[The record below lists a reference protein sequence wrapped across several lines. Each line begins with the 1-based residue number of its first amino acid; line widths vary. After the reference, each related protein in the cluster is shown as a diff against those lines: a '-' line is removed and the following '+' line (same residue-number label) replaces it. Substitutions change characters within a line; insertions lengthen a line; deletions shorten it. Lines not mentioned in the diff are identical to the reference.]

1 MSLRSAWPNTSSWG
15 WFSTKWK
22 ELPPLWRHLCK
33 SHEFNGFN
41 YFENQCQSILESK
54 QLTAR
59 SPNTLTLSYRHPS
72 VIMGY
77 FIPSNVYIFCL
88 ITSPAPSYPLVP
100 FGYVFTK
107 WDFPRELQYHL
118 YLVMHKRWP
127 FKFSPFAKITSPM
140 TAKSKEKCTF

>member
-15 WFSTKWK
+15 WSSTKWK
-22 ELPPLWRHLCK
+22 ELPPLWIHLCK
-33 SHEFNGFN
+33 SYEFNGFN
-41 YFENQCQSILESK
+41 YFKNQCQIIPGSK

-59 SPNTLTLSYRHPS
+59 NPNTLTLSYRYHN
-72 VIMGY
+72 IRMGY
-77 FIPSNVYIFCL
+77 FIPSNVYISCL
-88 ITSPAPSYPLVP
+88 ITSLASSYPLVP

-127 FKFSPFAKITSPM
+127 FKLPTFAKITSPM